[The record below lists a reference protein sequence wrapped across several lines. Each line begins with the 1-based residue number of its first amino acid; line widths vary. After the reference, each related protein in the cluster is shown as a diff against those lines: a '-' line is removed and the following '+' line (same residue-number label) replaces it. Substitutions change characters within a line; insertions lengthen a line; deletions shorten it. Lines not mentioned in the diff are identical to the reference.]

1 MSLNDLIKFNLIG
14 DDRGS
19 LVSLER
25 YQDIPFDVKR
35 VYYIF
40 DTQENVSRG
49 FHAHK
54 QLHQVAVCVKGSCE
68 FVLDNGFTRESV
80 ILDRPDVG
88 LLITN
93 MTWREMHNFSND
105 CVLVVL
111 ASDVYDESDYIRNY
125 SEYLDSVRG
134 QNER

>member
-1 MSLNDLIKFNLIG
+1 MSLIDLIKFDLIG

-19 LVSLER
+19 LVSLEQ
-25 YQDIPFDVKR
+25 YQDIPFDIKR
-35 VYYIF
+35 VYFIF
-40 DTQENVSRG
+40 DTQENVARG
-49 FHAHK
+49 FHAHQ

-68 FVLDNGFTRESV
+68 FILDNGYIRESV
-80 ILDRPDVG
+80 VLDRPDVG

-125 SEYLDSVRG
+125 SEYLGSVRG
-134 QNER
+134 YNEE